1 MGGQLFAQI
10 CANIDTTKSKLVMQR
25 SIFTLALLCLV
36 GLTQCNKEEIFTKY
50 ANLVYRQYFDIPAGV
65 GIFDV
70 HHFYINQI
78 PTKYLTS
85 LTQSGLQKNEVTK
98 VLMSEGSISS
108 LFGDGD
114 LSFVDRISIRAY
126 ADGDPTNYIE
136 IAYRDPSPVD
146 PGTSIGLIPSL
157 ASAQE
162 FFQADFVNIDVV
174 IYLRETTTE
183 SVNMQLDLT
192 MRAGY

>member
-1 MGGQLFAQI
+1 MPNFAPKYKI
-10 CANIDTTKSKLVMQR
+10 NFIRNTMQR
-25 SIFTLALLCLV
+25 SIFTMAFILLV
-36 GLTQCNKEEIFTKY
+36 GLTNCNKEELFEKY
-50 ANLVYRQYFDIPAGV
+50 ANLVYREYFDIPAGV
-65 GIFDV
+65 GVFDV

-78 PTKYLTS
+78 PTKYLAS
-85 LTQSGLQKNEVTK
+85 LAQGGIQKDEVTK
-98 VLMSEGSISS
+98 VLTSQGSISA
-108 LFGDGD
+108 LFGDSD
-114 LSFVDRISIRAY
+114 LRFVDRISIRAY
-126 ADGDPTNYIE
+126 ADGDPANYIE

-146 PGTSIGLIPSL
+146 PGVSIGLIPSL

-162 FFQADFVNIDVV
+162 FFQLDFVNIDVV